1 MQIASILEPKS
12 NVAYILKEFK
22 RHLPGSCE
30 ELKGADLEAF
40 NKKMDE
46 LNNKKEPDAF
56 GFIDYI
62 VSKELSTYIQGL
74 KPKGTK
80 KKPLSFERLNLM
92 VMPIFKYFE
101 SEKAKEITNMAES
114 LDKYVDLVLNHT
126 NINTN
131 TQFETMLNL
140 YLVLG
145 TETVLKSTMFINMVN
160 FLVKNK

>member
-1 MQIASILEPKS
+1 
-12 NVAYILKEFK
+12 
-22 RHLPGSCE
+22 
-30 ELKGADLEAF
+30 
-40 NKKMDE
+40 
-46 LNNKKEPDAF
+46 
-56 GFIDYI
+56 
-62 VSKELSTYIQGL
+62 
-74 KPKGTK
+74 
-80 KKPLSFERLNLM
+80 M

-101 SEKAKEITNMAES
+101 SEKAKEITTMAES
-114 LDKYVDLVLNHT
+114 MDKYVDLVLNHT